1 MADSPA
7 RHEVAWPVAEGV
19 AVEYNGRTYRL
30 VENGTA
36 AAADGHDPIPFGSWA
51 VRKRDTLVVK
61 LSPGAET
68 YRENEEEAGNKVP
81 PEQLV
86 AAAIVAAF
94 LGHPDSVKA
103 RAGKSLA
110 AVWSAHLAIVRGA
123 NPRQIQERYAPTETK
138 TIAPDVQHAAVLGV
152 KVMKTK
158 TRGA

>member
-7 RHEVAWPVAEGV
+7 RHEIEWPLAEGV
-19 AVEYNGRTYRL
+19 AVEYDGRTYRL
-30 VENGTA
+30 VDNGTA
-36 AAADGHDPIPFGSWA
+36 TAADGQDPIPFGSWA

-68 YRENEEEAGNKVP
+68 YRSNLEEAGQKVP
-81 PEQLV
+81 AEQLV
-86 AAAIVAAF
+86 AAAIVTAF

-110 AVWSAHLAIVRGA
+110 AVWSAHLAVVRGDD
-123 NPRQIQERYAPTETK
+123 PRKIQERFAPTETK
-138 TIAPDVQHAAVLGV
+138 TISGDVQHAAVLGV
-152 KVMKTK
+152 KVMKTR